1 MNPYTIEAQNAK
13 RRQAALKRGNPDNT
27 NQWPN
32 DGNMEP
38 MVVRRPRTGSDP
50 LPTPIP
56 PSSVIYRSP
65 IKTDAGSNMPPFS
78 AAEREN
84 MLRTTT
90 RPMPQPTQRP
100 GFAQPGTSGTATQTA
115 STPAAAMEPASAQP
129 TPKPAAAMPD
139 DFRLRMER
147 GDIYRQRQ
155 AVLQE
160 LVNMGPEYLDRRDPT
175 GERARRRAEL
185 IARRQQMERTGSALT
200 AAMTPAPTVNPAQ
213 AAAARTDLER
223 RTGVTVQTPAERALT
238 MAMGA
243 ESSDP
248 SSLRASAREQALPFE
263 TMEYQRRREAADQRR
278 ADAQRFLTTPIPGA
292 EAPLAAME
300 RQRVEANQDRESDR
314 AVQLATQEAR
324 IRALKRVG
332 EPEPMEA
339 AQVRRTNAETGLIEA
354 ETGRRI
360 NDINNPNAPEN
371 VQRAISQ
378 TEGSR
383 QLALSKSGYD
393 SMRVIQ
399 DAQAIMPRI
408 NEFILSSGSLNRG
421 NVDAGLSL
429 DAGKGVEA
437 VEQLR
442 SIVLSPLS
450 EYAKYDPQT
459 AAQEASRLLS
469 LLPQPGSDQQYH
481 IAGFVNRLSPS
492 IRSFTT
498 GINDIRQQLRR
509 IASYAPQESTAKQS

>member
-38 MVVRRPRTGSDP
+38 VGVRRPRTGSDP
-50 LPTPIP
+50 LPTPVP

-90 RPMPQPTQRP
+90 RPMPQPMPQPTQRP

-129 TPKPAAAMPD
+129 TPKPAGAMPD

-292 EAPLAAME
+292 EAPLAALE
-300 RQRVEANQDRESDR
+300 RQRVEANQDREGDR
-314 AVQLATQEAR
+314 AVQLATQDAR

-332 EPEPMEA
+332 EPTGDDRLKEA
-339 AQVRRTNAETGLIEA
+339 QATLAEAQSKRAIE
-354 ETGRRI
+354 
-360 NDINNPNAPEN
+360 DINNPNSA
-371 VQRAISQ
+371 
-378 TEGSR
+378 SR
-383 QLALSKSGYD
+383 QVQAAE
-393 SMRVIQ
+393 Q
-399 DAQAIMPRI
+399 AQA
-408 NEFILSSGSLNRG
+408 SSGAAQAKTGIVPDEVAKSAESLLASLPASFGPGASLNRPEELDRAANDFLL
-421 NVDAGLSL
+421 NVVQPLEELAKSGDAQGAARVARMLANQPSLS
-429 DAGKGVEA
+429 
-437 VEQLR
+437 
-442 SIVLSPLS
+442 
-450 EYAKYDPQT
+450 
-459 AAQEASRLLS
+459 
-469 LLPQPGSDQQYH
+469 PQPGW
-481 IAGFVNRLSPS
+481 FRRRLMDTGAVDRFPNEIMPY
-492 IRSFTT
+492 IRTM
-498 GINDIRQQLRR
+498 NDFRTRLQRL
-509 IASYAPQESTAKQS
+509 ASAK